1 MLWRGTMDPASLLRL
16 PSEILDQILALLD
29 SHEDI
34 VSFALTNRE
43 CSQFAI
49 PRHTEYRVL
58 RIRHS
63 YPQIWAHLAKRS
75 DLASLITHIHITDK
89 QTFSFTERKPSTLVP
104 PLDTRGASDEPTRIQ
119 HMCQA
124 IDNMTSLRSFVWEF
138 NLKLPHRPTLRSGHE
153 DAILR
158 ALGRKKT
165 LEYLALLGPFG
176 THVRPFSHDP
186 ESRMYPV

>member
-1 MLWRGTMDPASLLRL
+1 MNPASLLRL

-29 SHEDI
+29 NHEDI

-43 CSQFAI
+43 CSRFAI

-63 YPQIWAHLAKRS
+63 YPQIWAHLAKRT
-75 DLASLITHIHITDK
+75 DLASFITHIHITDK
-89 QTFSFTERKPSTLVP
+89 QTLSFTERKPSTLVP
-104 PLDTRGASDEPTRIQ
+104 PLDSRGASDETTRIW
-119 HMCQA
+119 HMCKA

-138 NLKLPHRPTLRSGHE
+138 NLKLPQRPTLLPWHE

-158 ALGRKKT
+158 ALGEKKT

-186 ESRMYPV
+186 DSRMYPV